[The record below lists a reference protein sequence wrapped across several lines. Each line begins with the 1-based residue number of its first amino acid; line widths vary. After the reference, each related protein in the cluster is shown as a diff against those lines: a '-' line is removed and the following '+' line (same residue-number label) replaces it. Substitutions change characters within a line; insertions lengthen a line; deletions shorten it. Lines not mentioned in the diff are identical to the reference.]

1 MIPCPIRAIFMNKPM
16 TVSRQPKGFTLM
28 EMLVVIT
35 IIVMLAGL
43 TVAGIG
49 FVNIRKANSQAQ
61 VQIALLSKAIE
72 EYKLDNGVYPGDL
85 ADSPIDGDISEEL
98 YQALFLD
105 GYLDQVAA
113 EVNPRKM
120 YLPELD
126 PRSGKQSWVQRSLD
140 DTVAN
145 IPIKILDPW
154 RRPYLYRKGAD
165 AQNPDFD
172 LWSTGKDG
180 KTDELNADRSI
191 DVNRDDIRNF

>member
-1 MIPCPIRAIFMNKPM
+1 MNKPM

-61 VQIALLSKAIE
+61 VQISLLCKAIE

-126 PRSGKQSWVQRSLD
+126 PRSGKQSWVERSLD

-180 KTDELNADRSI
+180 KTDITDADRNI